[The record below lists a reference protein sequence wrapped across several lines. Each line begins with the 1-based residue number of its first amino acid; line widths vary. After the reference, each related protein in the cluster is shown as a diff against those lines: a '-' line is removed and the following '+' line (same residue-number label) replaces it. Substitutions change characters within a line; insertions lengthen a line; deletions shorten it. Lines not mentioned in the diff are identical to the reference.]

1 MPRKSTGPKATV
13 VIAPGAAYK
22 IHVLGDRRAP
32 LRDFYHA
39 LLRRPW
45 WVTIAAISGVFLV
58 ANAVYAVAY
67 LIAGGIAHAGPHSF
81 GDAFFFS
88 VETMGTIG
96 YGAMYPES
104 TAANVL
110 MVAESITSLTLT
122 ALATGLVF
130 AKFSRSTAR
139 VIFTREA
146 AISPVGGVPTLM
158 FRISNQ
164 RGNLIVDAQIRTVLV
179 RKEISAEGDVFY
191 PMLDLRL
198 TRERALSLSRSWS
211 VRHTI
216 DEESPL
222 FGKTPEALA
231 ADETEIGVMLL
242 GLDETT
248 MQPIHASH
256 QYFTHQVVWGARHA
270 DIISEADNGDLRLD
284 LDKFHDIEPTRP
296 TPQFPYPRG
305 APPDPARPAPD
316 RDRTGSSPAA

>member
-1 MPRKSTGPKATV
+1 MARKSTGSKPTV
-13 VIAPGAAYK
+13 LSSPGATYQ
-22 IHVLGDRRAP
+22 IHVLGDRRVP

-58 ANAVYAVAY
+58 ANTIFAVAY
-67 LIAGGIAHAGPHSF
+67 LIAGGIAHAGPGSF

-104 TAANVL
+104 PAANLL
-110 MVAESITSLTLT
+110 MVAESITGLTLT

-146 AISPVGGVPTLM
+146 AISPVEGVPTLM

-164 RGNLIVDAQIRTVLV
+164 RGNRIVDVQIRTVLV
-179 RKEISAEGDVFY
+179 RKEISSEGNVFY
-191 PMLDLRL
+191 RMLDLRL
-198 TRERALSLSRSWS
+198 TRERALSLSRSWA
-211 VRHTI
+211 VLHTI
-216 DEESPL
+216 GPDSPL
-222 FGKTPEALA
+222 YGKTPEAIA
-231 ADETEIGVMLL
+231 ADETEVGVMVV

-248 MQPIHASH
+248 MQPVHASH
-256 QYFTHQVVWGARHA
+256 QYFDHQILWGARHA
-270 DIISEADNGDLRLD
+270 DILSETADGNLIMDLN
-284 LDKFHDIEPTRP
+284 KFHDSEPTRP
-296 TPQFPYPRG
+296 TGDFPYPRAG
-305 APPDPARPAPD
+305 
-316 RDRTGSSPAA
+316 